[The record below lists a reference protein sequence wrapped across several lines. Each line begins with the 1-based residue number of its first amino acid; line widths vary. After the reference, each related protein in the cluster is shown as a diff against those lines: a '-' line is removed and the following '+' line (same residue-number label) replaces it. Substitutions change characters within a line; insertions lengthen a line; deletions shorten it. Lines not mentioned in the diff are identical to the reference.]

1 MIGGLLLATRP
12 LFPARDGQA
21 GPARATC
28 SLGNSA
34 QRRGPLCFSPRPD
47 NSDIRSRPIQVKNVM
62 TSQPS
67 KTPVQAELSDSDLNA
82 VVGGQGKFRHVE
94 QDGTTY
100 AVGRVLGQ
108 TVRVKLT

>member
-1 MIGGLLLATRP
+1 
-12 LFPARDGQA
+12 
-21 GPARATC
+21 
-28 SLGNSA
+28 
-34 QRRGPLCFSPRPD
+34 
-47 NSDIRSRPIQVKNVM
+47 M

>member
-1 MIGGLLLATRP
+1 MK
-12 LFPARDGQA
+12 QA
-21 GPARATC
+21 
-28 SLGNSA
+28 
-34 QRRGPLCFSPRPD
+34 
-47 NSDIRSRPIQVKNVM
+47 M

-67 KTPVQAELSDSDLNA
+67 KPPIQAELSDSDLNA

-94 QDGTTY
+94 QDGNTY